1 MGKRQEA
8 ALETRQK
15 LIDAMPFLYPQQT
28 VPAAFSNRTLQKASA
43 TISLLPRTL

>member
-8 ALETRQK
+8 ALKTRQK

-28 VPAAFSNRTLQKASA
+28 VPAAFSNIISQMVSA
-43 TISLLPRTL
+43 AIFWLPP

>member
-15 LIDAMPFLYPQQT
+15 LIDAMREL
-28 VPAAFSNRTLQKASA
+28 LQEKEASLSGSSTA
-43 TISLLPRTL
+43 G